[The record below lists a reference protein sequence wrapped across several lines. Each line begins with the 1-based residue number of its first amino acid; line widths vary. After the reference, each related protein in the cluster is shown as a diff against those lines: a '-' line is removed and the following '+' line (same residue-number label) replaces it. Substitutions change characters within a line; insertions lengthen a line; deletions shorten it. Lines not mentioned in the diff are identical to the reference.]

1 MKIKTNINGIEVEK
15 DIGIYRVLKVL
26 DKQDLVNILMSSDTQ
41 LIWLQQHLIDHYTD
55 KIADKYYEE
64 LKQQAIAEIKAKIE
78 DLRDSIFYTN
88 MQDYLDE
95 EDRELLDQWGAE
107 RKRLESVLN
116 EILCE
121 SVSSNNK

>member
-15 DIGIYRVLKVL
+15 EIGIYRAFKVL
-26 DKQDLVNILMSSDTQ
+26 DKEDLVNILMSSDTQ

-55 KIADKYYEE
+55 KLVDKYYEE

-95 EDRELLDQWGAE
+95 EDKVLLDQWGAE

>member
-15 DIGIYRVLKVL
+15 EIAIYQALKVL
-26 DKQDLVNILMSSDTQ
+26 DKEDLVNILMASDTK
-41 LIWLQQHLIDHYTD
+41 LIWLHQHLIDHYTD
-55 KIADKYYEE
+55 KLVDKYYNE
-64 LKQQAIAEIKAKIE
+64 LKQQAITEIKTKIE

-95 EDRELLDQWGAE
+95 EDRELLDKWGAE

>member
-1 MKIKTNINGIEVEK
+1 MKIKTNINGIKVGKE
-15 DIGIYRVLKVL
+15 IAIYQALKVL
-26 DKQDLVNILMSSDTQ
+26 DKQDLVNILLSSDTQ
-41 LIWLQQHLIDHYTD
+41 LIWLQQHLVDHYTD
-55 KIADKYYEE
+55 KIVDKYYEE

-95 EDRELLDQWGAE
+95 EDKVLLDKWGAE

>member
-15 DIGIYRVLKVL
+15 EIAIYQALKVL

-41 LIWLQQHLIDHYTD
+41 LIWLQQHLIDRYTD
-55 KIADKYYEE
+55 KLVDKYYEE

-95 EDRELLDQWGAE
+95 EDKVLLDQWGAE